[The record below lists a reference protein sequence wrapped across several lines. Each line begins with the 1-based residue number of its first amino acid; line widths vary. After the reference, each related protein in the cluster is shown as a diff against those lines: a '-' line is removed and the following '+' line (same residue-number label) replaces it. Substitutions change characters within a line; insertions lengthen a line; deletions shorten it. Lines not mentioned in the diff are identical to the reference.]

1 MCYFS
6 LFVSAVSA
14 HSIFTS
20 WAFSRL
26 VSHDV
31 LLAGWYALPLIHFFW
46 EVRLGRR
53 KLPKLLE
60 CAHMGLLIFFL
71 SFFLSTSV
79 EVLPTSTLGKLSLLT
94 LEL

>member
-1 MCYFS
+1 M
-6 LFVSAVSA
+6 
-14 HSIFTS
+14 
-20 WAFSRL
+20 
-26 VSHDV
+26 

-60 CAHMGLLIFFL
+60 CAHMGLLIFFFL